1 MTCAAI
7 HNGFRLLAIDFV
19 KEEFPIM
26 DKKKKPI
33 NGLPTP
39 DIFVDSK
46 SGILEFSSGV

>member
-1 MTCAAI
+1 MTCAPI

-26 DKKKKPI
+26 DKKKPI